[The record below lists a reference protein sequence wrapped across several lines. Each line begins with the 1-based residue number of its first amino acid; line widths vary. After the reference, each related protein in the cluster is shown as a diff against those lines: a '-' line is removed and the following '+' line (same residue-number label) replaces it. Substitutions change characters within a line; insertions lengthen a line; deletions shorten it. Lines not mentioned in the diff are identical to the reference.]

1 MTEIMP
7 FPENNILFYW
17 AAPHG
22 QCPLDKWLDNKGEKY
37 QSFRNGRLVFF
48 VAKNSKKGL
57 TKGEKNAAKPFEAR
71 NSKEAA
77 AHGQIPDSVKR
88 KS

>member
-1 MTEIMP
+1 
-7 FPENNILFYW
+7 
-17 AAPHG
+17 
-22 QCPLDKWLDNKGEKY
+22 
-37 QSFRNGRLVFF
+37 LVFF

-71 NSKEAA
+71 NSKEVA